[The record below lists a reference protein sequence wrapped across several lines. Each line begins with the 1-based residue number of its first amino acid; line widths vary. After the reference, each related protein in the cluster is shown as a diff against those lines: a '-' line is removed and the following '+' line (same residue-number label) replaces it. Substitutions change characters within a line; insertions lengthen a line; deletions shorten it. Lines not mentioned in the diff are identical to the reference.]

1 MKKGKN
7 GVVGL
12 KIGDR
17 IDKEIIDNMLKANKE
32 WENQREKSGL
42 GKMTQKDRI
51 TQTKIN
57 IAKTYKDIKDTN
69 KEIIRL
75 YILFGLQV
83 LVNIAVIIGLNTL
96 K

>member
-7 GVVGL
+7 GVVGF

-32 WENQREKSGL
+32 WEKQRENSGI

-51 TQTKIN
+51 TQTEIN